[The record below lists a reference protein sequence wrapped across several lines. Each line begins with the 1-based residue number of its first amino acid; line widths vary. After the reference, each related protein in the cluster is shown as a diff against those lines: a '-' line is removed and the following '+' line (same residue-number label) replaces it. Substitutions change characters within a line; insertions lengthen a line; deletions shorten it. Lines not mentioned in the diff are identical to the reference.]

1 MAQRSTNR
9 SIEAKKPVEEIRQ
22 GRVKAVIWENETDS
36 GIRHNVTVARIY
48 KDGEDWKESTSFG
61 RDDLPL
67 LQEVLHEAWKWVY
80 DEGSSSQRGRDAA

>member
-1 MAQRSTNR
+1 MAQRSNQSTT
-9 SIEAKKPVEEIRQ
+9 AKKPVEEIRQ
-22 GRVKAVIWENETDS
+22 GRIKAVIWENETDS

-67 LQEVLHEAWKWVY
+67 LQEVLHEAWKWIY
-80 DEGSSSQRGRDAA
+80 DEGSSQQRQRDAA